1 MRNVQYGPTHS
12 ALTAG
17 PLLALTTTVLL
28 VALDL
33 VFHEHHRGIVV
44 ALTAVPVLSLAVPAG
59 RPAGHP
65 LLIGGLAL
73 AGALVSAAAGWRER
87 PLVLLAT
94 FLTITLLT
102 LISHH
107 LQPRLLP
114 AASVR
119 AASPEP
125 PLPGRP
131 ETSAPAVSPASVP
144 APPDTQAA
152 SGTSERP
159 SPPTAQTYRIGDF
172 RLALRSVPQADRT
185 TLVADLCDARESPY
199 GTRVLVADLM
209 GKDDATRIAGDEL
222 LDRWRQ
228 LAATEPR
235 LAEIARHLDAD
246 LAAQTDRFAKAL
258 LITVR
263 EGRGELVCC
272 GHAPPLLLSDT
283 GDVRELN
290 VLTPLPPLGLFHL
303 VPHGCAVYTTSFAV
317 DTPQRLLLH
326 TDGIGSVLNAHG
338 EPFPLQDRALAHQG
352 RPPAALLDALVADLG
367 RHAGGDLSGL
377 RDEALLL
384 LLQAE
389 KREFRHLT
397 TALRTAPSTNYTEP
411 RPGAGRDGCE
421 GGRVEWLLAPST
433 THDPAPPAGGC
444 DSVTG
449 RDPAAA
455 T

>member
-28 VALDL
+28 VTLDL

-59 RPAGHP
+59 RPVGRP

-107 LQPRLLP
+107 LQPRLLS
-114 AASVR
+114 AAPVR

-125 PLPGRP
+125 RL
-131 ETSAPAVSPASVP
+131 P

-263 EGRGELVCC
+263 DGRGELVCC

-303 VPHGCAVYTTSFAV
+303 VPHGCVVYTTSFAV

-389 KREFRHLT
+389 KREFRHIT
-397 TALRTAPSTNYTEP
+397 TALHTAPSSNYTEP
-411 RPGAGRDGCE
+411 PPGAGRDGWE
-421 GGRVEWLLAPST
+421 GSGGRGEREGQ
-433 THDPAPPAGGC
+433 D
-444 DSVTG
+444 DREG
-449 RDPAAA
+449 RDDREAACHIC
-455 T
+455 